1 MALPE
6 KMKLS
11 IEQALLDSRIS
22 VHPPVAEKRP
32 VRSILVYVIP
42 VDFSHDDFFAIDRT
56 FRDDLAIRAANKT
69 LSPEFDSVSARRRLM
84 ANAIRSRDIAAICD
98 CVAPLNC
105 FPGRILRCAELFLF
119 GWVPADRRW
128 IKNNFRAAQRGQSR

>member
-32 VRSILVYVIP
+32 VRSILVYAIP
-42 VDFSHDDFFAIDRT
+42 VDFSHDDFFAIDRS

-69 LSPEFDSVSARRRLM
+69 LSPEFDSISARRSLM
-84 ANAIRSRDIAAICD
+84 ANAVCRSDVAAVRD
-98 CVAPLNC
+98 CVA
-105 FPGRILRCAELFLF
+105 
-119 GWVPADRRW
+119 
-128 IKNNFRAAQRGQSR
+128 